1 MRQLLLA
8 LTCCIA
14 LISPAQQNNSKAE
27 PRSIV
32 DSDHQFDG
40 GSEILVS
47 QLSSVQIDNL
57 SILGKV
63 WGFLKY
69 HHPAITSGRHHWDYD
84 LFRVLPAILAATD
97 RASANAV
104 LLHWIDGLGPVA
116 TCTRCAKFSESD
128 LALRPDSG
136 WIADET
142 FLGPELSRKLRE
154 ILRNRPSGKQFYVET
169 APNVG
174 NPAFEHEPGYDNLK
188 FPDFGF
194 QLLALYRFWNI
205 VEYWS
210 PNRDITDENW
220 DRVLG
225 DFIPRVALA
234 KHSDSYKRELMAL
247 LTKLHDGHANLWNA
261 LDARPPVGKC
271 HLPLKIR
278 YFENSFVITG
288 FTTTQHPAEFAPG
301 DVITELDGVPV
312 QQLTE
317 SWTRY
322 YATSNDAART
332 RDFAHYLTRG
342 DCGDLN
348 VTLRRGDAN
357 LKVTMKR
364 VPSTINDLDPGTHD
378 LPGPAFRLLSKD
390 VAYLKLSAV
399 KVADCPRYLEQAAG
413 TRGFIIDIR
422 NYPSDF
428 VVFALGQHLMSTETN
443 FVRFTL
449 ADLANPGAFYWSE
462 PFGLSPEKPRYA
474 GKIVV
479 LVDESSMSQAEYTAM
494 AFRAAPGAIVVG
506 STTSGADG
514 NVSPFSLPGGVHT
527 MISGIGVFYPDKKPT
542 QRIGILPDVEAKP
555 TVAGIRAGRDEVL
568 EVALRQILGNEVP
581 ASEIEKM
588 ARP

>member
-40 GSEILVS
+40 GSEISVS

-69 HHPAITSGRHHWDYD
+69 HHPAITSGRRHWDYD

-154 ILRNRPSGKQFYVET
+154 IFHNRPSGKQFYVET

-174 NPAFEHEPGYDNLK
+174 NPVFEHEPGYDNLK

-234 KHSDSYKRELMAL
+234 KDSDSYKRELMAL
-247 LTKLHDGHANLWNA
+247 LANLHDGHANLWNA

-288 FTTTQHPAEFAPG
+288 FTHGRNPAEFKAG

-312 QQLTE
+312 
-317 SWTRY
+317 R
-322 YATSNDAART
+322 
-332 RDFAHYLTRG
+332 
-342 DCGDLN
+342 
-348 VTLRRGDAN
+348 
-357 LKVTMKR
+357 
-364 VPSTINDLDPGTHD
+364 
-378 LPGPAFRLLSKD
+378 PADR
-390 VAYLKLSAV
+390 
-399 KVADCPRYLEQAAG
+399 
-413 TRGFIIDIR
+413 
-422 NYPSDF
+422 
-428 VVFALGQHLMSTETN
+428 
-443 FVRFTL
+443 
-449 ADLANPGAFYWSE
+449 
-462 PFGLSPEKPRYA
+462 
-474 GKIVV
+474 
-479 LVDESSMSQAEYTAM
+479 
-494 AFRAAPGAIVVG
+494 VVG
-506 STTSGADG
+506 AVLR
-514 NVSPFSLPGGVHT
+514 NVERCCAHARFRPLSHS
-527 MISGIGVFYPDKKPT
+527 
-542 QRIGILPDVEAKP
+542 R
-555 TVAGIRAGRDEVL
+555 R
-568 EVALRQILGNEVP
+568 LR
-581 ASEIEKM
+581 
-588 ARP
+588 